1 MFKQYNSSKFLL
13 VVLLVLCLFTAS
25 GKQVF
30 AESVLFEDNF
40 DSGFNGW
47 NLINNTCNYNG
58 QPASWNWINNGLE
71 IKFNNSSFCKTHIT
85 PNSLI
90 IPENIPYRYEVRMKI
105 TSKNMDRNILFKFK
119 DLNNWYGLHTIGNNL
134 YLERVVGSFNPQ
146 PDFYAP
152 YVFDDNGTYDFAIDV
167 DLDQVKVY
175 INGSLIMTANIS
187 NYFLE
192 NYSAG
197 LRASTGANSSSEV
210 WFDNFK
216 VTSLA
221 PDNILPVPD
230 LKQYDPLWGLEEYD
244 AASMWAPGAATIER
258 WGCVLTSAAM
268 ILQYYGFPISPGEL
282 NTWLNSQPD
291 GYLRN
296 GLANWLAISRYTE
309 ENRNT
314 AGEALEFLR
323 YGADDTLL
331 TSELE
336 AARPPIFKVPGHFGV
351 AIGAEGANFAVNDP
365 ASATNT
371 LLSQVEADHG
381 GAYQNLY
388 SYTLSST
395 DLSYLMFV
403 VDEGFEINVLDTD
416 GNPVGESAIDGPLED
431 DVDGGADSGQSL
443 NVFLLPQPPNGEYEI
458 QINGNGFYQLDSYF
472 YNREGEVHQDSQDG
486 YASGQDTFRAS
497 LGEENGIDEEVS
509 FESVIAEIEAAWQDG
524 LITNRALYKSLRKLV
539 ATAQRFN
546 QMPPRWHKYSRH
558 YLEIALR
565 YLDYFTPR
573 LIDTE
578 FSEILREELR
588 TLLNSI

>member
-395 DLSYLMFV
+395 DLSYLMLV
-403 VDEGFEINVLDTD
+403 VNEGFVINVLDTD

>member
-1 MFKQYNSSKFLL
+1 
-13 VVLLVLCLFTAS
+13 
-25 GKQVF
+25 
-30 AESVLFEDNF
+30 
-40 DSGFNGW
+40 
-47 NLINNTCNYNG
+47 
-58 QPASWNWINNGLE
+58 
-71 IKFNNSSFCKTHIT
+71 
-85 PNSLI
+85 
-90 IPENIPYRYEVRMKI
+90 MKI

-395 DLSYLMFV
+395 DLSYLMLV
-403 VDEGFEINVLDTD
+403 VNEGFVINVFDAD
-416 GNPVGESAIDGPLED
+416 GHPVGESAIEAPLED
-431 DVDGGADSGQSL
+431 DIDGGADNGQPL

>member
-1 MFKQYNSSKFLL
+1 VFKQYNSSKFLL

-395 DLSYLMFV
+395 DLSYLMLV
-403 VDEGFEINVLDTD
+403 VNEGFVINVFDAD
-416 GNPVGESAIDGPLED
+416 GHPVGESAIEAPLED
-431 DVDGGADSGQSL
+431 DIDGGADNGQPL

>member
-395 DLSYLMFV
+395 DLSYLMLV
-403 VDEGFEINVLDTD
+403 VNEGFVINVFDAD
-416 GNPVGESAIDGPLED
+416 GHPVGESAIEAPLED
-431 DVDGGADSGQSL
+431 DIDGGADNGQPL